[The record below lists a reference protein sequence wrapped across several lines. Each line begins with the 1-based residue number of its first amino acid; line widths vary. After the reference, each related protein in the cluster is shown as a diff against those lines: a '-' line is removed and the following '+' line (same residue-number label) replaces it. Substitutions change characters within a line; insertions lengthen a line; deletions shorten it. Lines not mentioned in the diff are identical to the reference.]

1 MGIPNGILNKPGPLD
16 PDEWIIVQQHP
27 VFAYEMLK
35 HIDYL
40 KPAISIP
47 YSHPENW
54 DGAGYPQGLKGDEI
68 PLPARI
74 FAIVDN
80 WDALTSHRPYRD
92 AWSQEKTIK
101 YIEEQSG
108 RKFDPLVVEAFL
120 ARVAGET

>member
-1 MGIPNGILNKPGPLD
+1 MKSR
-16 PDEWIIVQQHP
+16 
-27 VFAYEMLK
+27 F
-35 HIDYL
+35 
-40 KPAISIP
+40 
-47 YSHPENW
+47 
-54 DGAGYPQGLKGDEI
+54 
-68 PLPARI
+68 PARI
-74 FAIVDN
+74 FAVVDN